1 MGVDL
6 NRAIRITRTDVGYLY
21 TAGAGVIHSRKNG
34 NMDFGR
40 ALTRALNTTSDSQ
53 RSRLLIKASRYQ
65 VMSCPITKCT
75 ARLEAVNPST
85 QSKVPLPRLVSES
98 CE

>member
-6 NRAIRITRTDVGYLY
+6 VRAIRITRTDVGYLY

-40 ALTRALNTTSDSQ
+40 ALTRALNNQGVVSNTWRDGEPMS
-53 RSRLLIKASRYQ
+53 SR
-65 VMSCPITKCT
+65 
-75 ARLEAVNPST
+75 
-85 QSKVPLPRLVSES
+85 
-98 CE
+98 